1 MVQNI
6 DSADKAKPS
15 TSSST
20 ETKPMSFED
29 YRKRKENDRSSKFKP
44 KTGGKR
50 AKVEKEVKIQV
61 GLVRDKNGD
70 GFLVRVKSRTITLAV
85 GEDCDAAT
93 LLEKAVNKHARH
105 HKQFDK
111 DCKYVLL
118 YHDMTMVKNL
128 PQSTA
133 PFVLSKYQKD
143 LLIPYSK
150 MYFWLCTG
158 ADFENSISDDS
169 SDTEIEEITGLANR
183 PALSRSHSSIT
194 TSYDDVGRDVDQS
207 KKLPPSRGNPSWPSL
222 TESSSTPD
230 GRGIESYLVP
240 QHQCPTCLE
249 YFSRADIE
257 VHADT
262 CAENWVDP
270 IGKCVDMGIN
280 NDHQDLE
287 ETLTADE
294 DGIPTDPIEARRY
307 VIQKLKDNVNRPST
321 NRIAI
326 RRREAF
332 TDYSDA
338 RRKKWFTEGAML
350 KINFVGEPSVDGG
363 GPRREFFTGKN

>member
-1 MVQNI
+1 MMVQNI

-29 YRKRKENDRSSKFKP
+29 YRKRKENDRSSKP
-44 KTGGKR
+44 KTGGKW

-61 GLVRDKNGD
+61 GLVKDKNGD
-70 GFLVRVKSRTITLAV
+70 GFLVRDKSRTITRAV

-93 LLEKAVNKHARH
+93 LLEKAVNKHAGH

-128 PQSTA
+128 PQSTT

-169 SDTEIEEITGLANR
+169 TDTEIEEITSGG
-183 PALSRSHSSIT
+183 SHAQ
-194 TSYDDVGRDVDQS
+194 DQ
-207 KKLPPSRGNPSWPSL
+207 LCG
-222 TESSSTPD
+222 
-230 GRGIESYLVP
+230 
-240 QHQCPTCLE
+240 
-249 YFSRADIE
+249 
-257 VHADT
+257 
-262 CAENWVDP
+262 
-270 IGKCVDMGIN
+270 
-280 NDHQDLE
+280 
-287 ETLTADE
+287 
-294 DGIPTDPIEARRY
+294 
-307 VIQKLKDNVNRPST
+307 
-321 NRIAI
+321 
-326 RRREAF
+326 
-332 TDYSDA
+332 
-338 RRKKWFTEGAML
+338 
-350 KINFVGEPSVDGG
+350 
-363 GPRREFFTGKN
+363 